1 LWESDTS
8 QNAAIRAQD
17 APDSD
22 GAARAVGASLHPVKP
37 DARTAHQEH
46 PLNPTARPL
55 TCKTEAET
63 RALTP
68 IGRSTLAELMNLL
81 GSDPLGTPGARCT
94 ASPLPVGLRR
104 VLTGEHLIHMGAP
117 SDALYF
123 VCTGTF
129 KIFRTHEEGYEQVLA
144 FAGRRDVLAFDA
156 LCGETHPTAASALED
171 STVFVVSKADL
182 PALSRA
188 EPAFER
194 ELQRAGSRALTR
206 TNELVD
212 VMAAVAAEVRL
223 ARFLLQLSRQM
234 AASGQSLRRFHL
246 RMGRRDIASMLG
258 VAHET
263 VSRSFTALS
272 MNRLIHVCDRDVEIL
287 DMDGLKAYS
296 RSTRRSMDDL
306 GLAATRRHS
315 GRQSTPCKPVGL
327 RALAA

>member
-1 LWESDTS
+1 M
-8 QNAAIRAQD
+8 
-17 APDSD
+17 
-22 GAARAVGASLHPVKP
+22 KP
-37 DARTAHQEH
+37 DAINAHKEL
-46 PLNPTARPL
+46 PLNPASTPL
-55 TCKTEAET
+55 ICKTDAET
-63 RALTP
+63 TAPTP
-68 IGRSTLAELMNLL
+68 IGHSTLAELMRLL
-81 GSDPLGTPGARCT
+81 GSDSLSTSEPPCT
-94 ASPLPVGLRR
+94 ASRLPVGLRR
-104 VLTGEHLIHMGAP
+104 VLAGEHLIHMGAP

-123 VCTGTF
+123 VFTGTF
-129 KIFRTHEEGYEQVLA
+129 KIFRTDEDGYEQVLA
-144 FAGRRDVLAFDA
+144 FAGRREVLAFDA
-156 LCGETHPTAASALED
+156 LCMETHPTAAIALED
-171 STVFVVSKADL
+171 STVYVIRKSEL

-206 TNELVD
+206 INELVD

-234 AASGQSLRRFHL
+234 DASGQSPRRFHL

-296 RSTRRSMDDL
+296 RSTRRSMEEIA
-306 GLAATRRHS
+306 LAATRRHS
-315 GRQSTPCKPVGL
+315 GRQTTTCRPVGL
-327 RALAA
+327 SVMAA